1 MDVRTEIEALR
12 KELNHHSELYY
23 NNDAPEISDYE
34 YDMLMQKLKQLEKEH
49 PELITPDSPTQ
60 KVGGK
65 ADSMQAGIVHEDQR
79 LISQTIFRAQ
89 TAGRRIHNSEKR
101 NHCNNIHK
109 KNN

>member
-65 ADSMQAGIVHEDQR
+65 ADSIRDGIELAR
-79 LISQTIFRAQ
+79 ELIASGKAMATL
-89 TAGRRIHNSEKR
+89 EKY
-101 NHCNNIHK
+101 IELSK
-109 KNN
+109 